1 MSKVFITRRIP
12 DVGYELL
19 RKASLEFEV
28 YDLDTPIPR
37 EKLLETLKA
46 ESYTALLTTLSERVD
61 AELLDAAGDGLKIV
75 ANFAVGYNNV
85 DVPACTAR
93 GVAVSNT
100 PGVLSEATADQAM
113 MLMLAVAR
121 RVLEGHALAVS
132 GEWAGWAPLQLLGQ
146 DLKGKTLGIVG
157 MGRIGLEVAKRA
169 QTFNMTVRY
178 HNRSRDSEA
187 EKRLGVQFESDLY
200 ALLAASDVVTLHCPL
215 TDETRH
221 LIDKKAFETMK
232 PNAILINTARG
243 EIVDEQALV
252 EALTAGRIWGA
263 GLDVFE
269 FEPRVS
275 DALKGLPNV
284 VLAPHLGSATQ
295 NTRNAMATLCA
306 EAVVSVLKGE
316 RVPHILNPEV
326 LD

>member
-12 DVGYELL
+12 EVGYELL
-19 RKASLEFEV
+19 KKAGLKFEV
-28 YDLDTPIPR
+28 YDFDTPIPR
-37 EKLLETLKA
+37 EALLETVKA
-46 ESYTALLTTLSERVD
+46 KPYAALLTTLSERVD
-61 AELLDAAGDGLKIV
+61 AELLDAVGGSLKIV

-121 RVLEGHALAVS
+121 RVLEGHALAAS
-132 GEWAGWAPLQLLGQ
+132 GEWASWAPLQLLGQ
-146 DLKGKTLGIVG
+146 DLSGKTLGIVG
-157 MGRIGLEVAKRA
+157 MGRIGREVAKRA
-169 QTFNMTVRY
+169 QAFDMTVRY
-178 HNRSRDSEA
+178 HNRSRDPEA

-200 ALLAASDVVTLHCPL
+200 ELLAVSDIVTLHCPL

-221 LIDKKAFETMK
+221 LIDKKALESMK
-232 PNAILINTARG
+232 PNAILVNTARG

-252 EALTAGRIWGA
+252 ETLTSGKIWGA

-269 FEPRVS
+269 QEPQVT
-275 DALKGLPNV
+275 DALKHLPNV
-284 VLAPHLGSATQ
+284 VLAPHLGSATKD
-295 NTRNAMATLCA
+295 TRDAMATLCA
-306 EAVVSVLKGE
+306 EAIVGVLNKE

-326 LD
+326 LG

>member
-12 DVGYELL
+12 GVGYELL
-19 RKASLEFEV
+19 RKAGLEFEI

-46 ESYTALLTTLSERVD
+46 EPYTALLTTLSERVD

-121 RVLEGHALAVS
+121 RVLEAHALAVS

-146 DLKGKTLGIVG
+146 DLKGKILGIVG
-157 MGRIGLEVAKRA
+157 MGRIGREVAKRA
-169 QTFNMTVRY
+169 QAFDMTVRY
-178 HNRSRDSEA
+178 HNRSRDAEA
-187 EKRLGVQFESDLY
+187 EKRLGVQFESSLY

-252 EALTAGRIWGA
+252 EALIAGKIWGA

-269 FEPRVS
+269 YEPRVT

-316 RVPHILNPEV
+316 RVPHILNSEV
-326 LD
+326 VG

>member
-12 DVGYELL
+12 DVGYELFE
-19 RKASLEFEV
+19 KAGLEFEV
-28 YDLDTPIPR
+28 YSHDTPIPR
-37 EKLLETLKA
+37 EKLLETLAA
-46 ESYTALLTTLSERVD
+46 ESYAALLTTLSERVD
-61 AELLDAAGDGLKIV
+61 AELLDAAGDALKIV

-85 DVPACTAR
+85 DVPACTTR

-121 RVLEGHALAVS
+121 RVLEGHALAAS
-132 GEWAGWAPLQLLGQ
+132 DEWAGWAPLQLLGQ

-157 MGRIGLEVAKRA
+157 MGRIGREVAKRA
-169 QTFNMTVRY
+169 QAFNMTVRY

-306 EAVVSVLKGE
+306 EAVVSMLKGE
-316 RVPHILNPEV
+316 RVPHILNSEV
-326 LD
+326 VG

>member
-19 RKASLEFEV
+19 REAGLEFEV
-28 YDLDTPIPR
+28 YDHDTPIPR
-37 EKLLETLKA
+37 EKLLETLAA

-61 AELLDAAGDGLKIV
+61 AELLDAAGEDLKIV

-85 DVPACTAR
+85 DVSACTAW

-100 PGVLSEATADQAM
+100 PGVLSEATADQAV
-113 MLMLAVAR
+113 MLILAVAR
-121 RVLEGHALAVS
+121 RVLEGHALAAS

-157 MGRIGLEVAKRA
+157 MGRIGREVAKRA
-169 QTFNMTVRY
+169 QAFDMTVRY
-178 HNRSRDSEA
+178 HNRSRDAEA

-232 PNAILINTARG
+232 PTAILVNTARG

-269 FEPRVS
+269 FEPRVT

-295 NTRNAMATLCA
+295 NTRDAMATLCA
-306 EAVVSVLKGE
+306 EAVVSVLQGE